1 MDFKTVTPDD
11 SLQELIKEVLAGFRD
26 KLLVPLISEINR
38 LALAVGEMQE
48 QQVALHRETREL
60 LGQLEKR
67 IGEAPVVTLSAL
79 RDALR
84 RAGEG

>member
-67 IGEAPVVTLSAL
+67 IAEAPVVTLSAL